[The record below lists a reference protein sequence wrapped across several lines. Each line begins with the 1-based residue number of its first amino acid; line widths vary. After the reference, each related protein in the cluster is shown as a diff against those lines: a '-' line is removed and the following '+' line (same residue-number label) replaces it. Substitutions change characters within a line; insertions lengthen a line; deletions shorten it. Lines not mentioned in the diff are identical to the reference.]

1 VTPAERGAMRGRC
14 LFVFSLAALDE
25 SGYSRAFG

>member
-1 VTPAERGAMRGRC
+1 VTPDERGALRDRC
-14 LFVFSLAALDE
+14 LFLFSLAALDE